1 MFHKC
6 VKCGKMYEH
15 ASEEIISGCLCGSK
29 LFYFVKSDNNGNNGN
44 SKKKKNE
51 ADMNSEDIE
60 YFYEL
65 EDDENKEIIVFD
77 IEAINVKSSGKYELN
92 LDGLMN
98 SDGLI
103 YKYGEGKYS
112 IDLDNNMKQL
122 KRKKK

>member
-6 VKCGKMYEH
+6 VKCGQMYEH
-15 ASEEIISGCLCGSK
+15 AAEEILSGCSCGSK
-29 LFYFVKSDNNGNNGN
+29 MFYFVRSDTGSNG
-44 SKKKKNE
+44 KKKKN
-51 ADMNSEDIE
+51 APDTHSEDIE

-77 IEAINVKSSGKYELN
+77 IEAINVKSNGKYELN

-112 IDLDNNMKQL
+112 IDLDNNLKQL
-122 KRKKK
+122 KKKR